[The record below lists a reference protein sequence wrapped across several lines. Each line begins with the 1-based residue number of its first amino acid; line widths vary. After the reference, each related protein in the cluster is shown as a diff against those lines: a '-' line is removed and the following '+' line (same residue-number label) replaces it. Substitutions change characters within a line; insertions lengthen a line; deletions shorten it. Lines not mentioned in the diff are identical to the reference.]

1 MGAFE
6 TATLVFALATLVL
19 AVLYCRE
26 MMRADKKELDNRFDR
41 AEHWNDQASYHLR
54 QEIEEQKREMLARF
68 KDIETYLS
76 NKEACC
82 PKSSTKPR

>member
-6 TATLVFALATLVL
+6 PATLVFAVSTIVL

-26 MMRADKKELDNRFDR
+26 MIRADKKETDNRFER

-76 NKEACC
+76 NKDCC